1 MEFKQCN
8 KGSIYKTIT
17 SMMYVAYNSCQ
28 CRKCKCKASHKMC
41 LRYVDEK
48 LKELSFQAFK
58 QNLYIARFFC
68 TKKLKQTNITL
79 KYCTKHRK
87 NRET

>member
-1 MEFKQCN
+1 
-8 KGSIYKTIT
+8 
-17 SMMYVAYNSCQ
+17 
-28 CRKCKCKASHKMC
+28 MC